1 MEITILSQRDFEEIV
16 EEYNRAMSDFFK
28 GNPKPLKKVYSKHD
42 DITLAQLSGPF
53 VHGRKQVIETAT
65 INAGKYRE
73 GKDTS
78 FETLAK
84 YTTPE
89 LAYIVQIERTKAKI
103 GGSDEISSLALRVTS
118 IFRHE
123 EIGWKL
129 LHRHVD
135 RTVPVRSA
143 ESVTKN

>member
-1 MEITILSQRDFEEIV
+1 MEKTILSQRDFEEIV
-16 EEYNRAMSDFFK
+16 EEYNRAMSDFFQ

-42 DITLAQLSGPF
+42 DISLAQLSGSF
-53 VHGRKQVIETAT
+53 VRGRKQVIETAT
-65 INAGKYRE
+65 VNAGKYQE

-84 YTTPE
+84 YATPE
-89 LAYIVQIERTKAKI
+89 LAYIVQIERTKARI
-103 GGSDEISSLALRVTS
+103 GGSNEISSLALRVTS

-123 EIGWKL
+123 ENGWKL

-135 RTVPVRSA
+135 RAVPVWSA
-143 ESVTKN
+143 EPVMKK